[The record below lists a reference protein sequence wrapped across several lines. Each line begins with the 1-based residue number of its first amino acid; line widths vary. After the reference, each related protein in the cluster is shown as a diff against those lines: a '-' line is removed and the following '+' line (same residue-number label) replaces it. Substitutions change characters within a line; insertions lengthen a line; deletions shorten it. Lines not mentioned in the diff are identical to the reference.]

1 MEDQE
6 KVLENRNIT
15 PTAMRL
21 LVLQYLSEQK
31 NAVSLK
37 DLEEGLIRADRST
50 IFRTLKTFE
59 EKKLIHSIDDGTGSL
74 KYALCYESCHCAPED
89 IHYHFHC
96 QKCEATFCLDS
107 VRVAGIEL
115 PRGFRLQQANLVIK
129 GLCPNCT
136 VVTP

>member
-21 LVLQYLSEQK
+21 LVLQFLSEQK
-31 NAVSLK
+31 MAVSLK
-37 DLEEGLIRADRST
+37 DLEEGLVRADRST

-59 EKKLIHSIDDGTGSL
+59 EKKLIHSIDDGTGAL
-74 KYALCYESCHCAPED
+74 KYALCYENCNCAPED

-96 QKCEATFCLDS
+96 EKCDSTFCLDS
-107 VRVAGIEL
+107 VRVPGIEL
-115 PRGFRLQQANLVIK
+115 PRGFQLQQANLVIK

-136 VVTP
+136 